1 MNLLTPEVVEVIEEM
16 LTTTARQVPDRFA
29 QVYLSIHLETLA
41 DGRFA
46 VKQLSI
52 MPVVGQ
58 TVRLP
63 RGKKG

>member
-1 MNLLTPEVVEVIEEM
+1 MALLTPEVIETIEEM
-16 LTTTARQVPDRFA
+16 LATTARQVPNTFA

-52 MPVVGQ
+52 LPVVGQ

-63 RGKKG
+63 RGKK